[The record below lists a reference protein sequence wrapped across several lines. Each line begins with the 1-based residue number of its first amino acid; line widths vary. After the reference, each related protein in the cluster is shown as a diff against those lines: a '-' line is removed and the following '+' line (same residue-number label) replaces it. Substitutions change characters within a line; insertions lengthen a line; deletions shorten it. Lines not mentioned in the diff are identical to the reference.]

1 MTVVSS
7 TVHRMLV
14 GHVPQAAVSRVLHQL
29 SRQLSARNLK
39 IFGKIDHSQAARE
52 VHLELPPTVNV
63 YFGEPDKGTHLMT
76 QRPDLA
82 ARLPL
87 CLSLRQERDAVRIT
101 FLHPFPDDP
110 TLLHPARHVQDL
122 AVELMAALGAAIGA
136 R

>member
-1 MTVVSS
+1 MAAGIP
-7 TVHRMLV
+7 RMLV
-14 GHVPQAAVSRVLHQL
+14 GHVPQAAVSRVLRQL
-29 SRQLSARNLK
+29 SRQLSARHLT

-63 YFGEPDKGTHLMT
+63 YFGEPDKGTHLMIH
-76 QRPDLA
+76 RPDLA

-87 CLSLRQERDAVRIT
+87 CLSLRQEPDGVRIT

-110 TLLHPARHVQDL
+110 TLLHAARHVQDL
-122 AVELMAALGAAIGA
+122 VLELMAALGAAIGA